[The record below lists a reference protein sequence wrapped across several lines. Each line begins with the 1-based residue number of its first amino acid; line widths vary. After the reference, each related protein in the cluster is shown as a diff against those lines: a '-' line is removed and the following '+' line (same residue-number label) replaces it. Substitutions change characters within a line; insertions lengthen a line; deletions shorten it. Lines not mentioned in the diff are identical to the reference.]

1 MEADYAI
8 RFSGPSSTPQHL
20 ASFQNSYLGVVACGA
35 VTRPCNGNHDANVRL
50 LKLSGLMS
58 IQVANFRN
66 VCEISE
72 LCSGIRSRFSRKRA
86 SPVSPAPLLTEPLHS
101 FKTCQ

>member
-1 MEADYAI
+1 MEADFAI

-72 LCSGIRSRFSRKRA
+72 LCSGIRSSVARKRVPRA
-86 SPVSPAPLLTEPLHS
+86 SAGARVTEALH
-101 FKTCQ
+101 